1 MLAAVMSRRKAAV
14 QFSRAGLNADSG
26 GGDGGDGG
34 GGKVSKDCDKKTSL
48 KEGRDLTA
56 FVSVNLSSLE
66 GFFLDFTHQWGGM
79 EESLKFRLLIL
90 FAARRTFRS

>member
-1 MLAAVMSRRKAAV
+1 MLAVVMSRRKAAV

-48 KEGRDLTA
+48 KEGRDLAA
-56 FVSVNLSSLE
+56 FVSVNLFSLE
-66 GFFLDFTHQWGGM
+66 GFLGEEW
-79 EESLKFRLLIL
+79 ESLLNLD
-90 FAARRTFRS
+90 S

>member
-14 QFSRAGLNADSG
+14 QFSRAGLNADSGG

-66 GFFLDFTHQWGGM
+66 GFFLEFFYKWST
-79 EESLKFRLLIL
+79 
-90 FAARRTFRS
+90 

>member
-1 MLAAVMSRRKAAV
+1 MLAVVMSRRKAAV

-48 KEGRDLTA
+48 KEG
-56 FVSVNLSSLE
+56 S
-66 GFFLDFTHQWGGM
+66 
-79 EESLKFRLLIL
+79 EE
-90 FAARRTFRS
+90 T

>member
-26 GGDGGDGG
+26 GGGDGGGGG

-48 KEGRDLTA
+48 KEGR
-56 FVSVNLSSLE
+56 N
-66 GFFLDFTHQWGGM
+66 
-79 EESLKFRLLIL
+79 
-90 FAARRTFRS
+90 

>member
-1 MLAAVMSRRKAAV
+1 MVMSRRKAAV

-56 FVSVNLSSLE
+56 FVSVNLSSSKGSL
-66 GFFLDFTHQWGGM
+66 LDFINKCGGIRDLT
-79 EESLKFRLLIL
+79 S
-90 FAARRTFRS
+90 